1 MVIVSK
7 PTAPTTTKNGLSV
20 LPAWPRRPSLGYL
33 VAHLVN
39 AYLFYV
45 CAKSAYEFE
54 DSTRAMAFYGV
65 YHREPWNQVIH
76 FFGVPFILWTM
87 LVIAAHLPWTNRFTL
102 QRFPGVVPH
111 HLSWA
116 GAWVM
121 LYTVFYLS
129 IDVTGAILFAPLLYT
144 MYATSINWTASDQK
158 TYCSQQQQ
166 SRSGTVKPAEPH
178 WMGTG
183 QLLRVAVFLH
193 FLSWYLQIHAGH
205 KIIEGA
211 QPASLAN
218 LGGALTSAP
227 LFAFNEG
234 VWFVGFRKD
243 FQKAVL
249 DQVAVYTQQLCEQG
263 AEMRVCAT
271 TLP

>member
-1 MVIVSK
+1 MVLVSK
-7 PTAPTTTKNGLSV
+7 PAAATARTTDLSL
-20 LPAWPRRPSLGYL
+20 LPAWPRNPSLGFL
-33 VAHLVN
+33 AAHFFN
-39 AYLFYV
+39 ASLFYV

-76 FFGVPFILWTM
+76 FFGVPFILWTL
-87 LVIAAHLPWTNRFTL
+87 LVGAAHLPWTKRVTL
-102 QRFPGVVPH
+102 QGLPGVVPH

-116 GAWVM
+116 AAWAL
-121 LYTVFYLS
+121 LYTAFYLS
-129 IDVTGAILFAPLLYT
+129 IDVTGALLFAPLLYT
-144 MYATSINWTASDQK
+144 MYATSVNWAASDQA
-158 TYCSQQQQ
+158 TYCRLQQKRG
-166 SRSGTVKPAEPH
+166 SSGILKQLEPH

-183 QLLRVAVFLH
+183 QLLRAAVVLH
-193 FLSWYLQIHAGH
+193 VLSWYLQIHLGH

-234 VWFVGFRKD
+234 VWFLGFRKD
-243 FQKAVL
+243 FQNAVL
-249 DQVAVYTQQLCEQG
+249 DQVGIYTRQLCEQG

-271 TLP
+271 L